1 MQDYESIKTTVEE
14 AKKKDK
20 MTASSL
26 LIEGILLFSE
36 EKYEEAVTALSASID
51 TGNIVLGAHYYRGLS
66 RLAMNDY
73 EKAAE
78 DFTEALQWEDNM
90 YECLFNRGVCYYAL
104 GENEKALVDFQ
115 NVMDNSPEESL
126 VASAKELVSA
136 LKSAK

>member
-1 MQDYESIKTTVEE
+1 
-14 AKKKDK
+14 
-20 MTASSL
+20 
-26 LIEGILLFSE
+26 
-36 EKYEEAVTALSASID
+36 
-51 TGNIVLGAHYYRGLS
+51 
-66 RLAMNDY
+66 
-73 EKAAE
+73 
-78 DFTEALQWEDNM
+78 M